1 MPAEARSV
9 MTWETRPMK
18 SILLAAILAA
28 SALTTPILATPAL
41 AATGTP
47 SPVPAPAAFSVQST
61 PIALIIKN
69 AAAKAVLD
77 KEVPGLR
84 FFYGRVSGMTV
95 AQLAEHSH
103 GRLDDAK
110 VKAIQA
116 GFDKI
121 R

>member
-1 MPAEARSV
+1 
-9 MTWETRPMK
+9 MK
-18 SILLAAILAA
+18 SILLAAILAV
-28 SALTTPILATPAL
+28 SALTTPMLATPAL
-41 AATGTP
+41 AATGTAP
-47 SPVPAPAAFSVQST
+47 SAPAQAAFSVQST
-61 PIALIIKN
+61 PIAVIIKN

-77 KEVPGLR
+77 REVPGLR
-84 FFYGRVSGMTV
+84 FFYGRVSAMTV

-103 GRLDDAK
+103 GKVDEAK